1 MKRKQVDEVL
11 QSFRLWR
18 TAAGE
23 TYVDFVDKDKAQT
36 VSTRSKAF
44 EGIVTQ
50 KLYEADIVPKAENVR
65 AVMAVAEH
73 MARRS
78 DVVNEANL
86 RVAAGAAGTCFY
98 DVGDDEWTT
107 IHFGSGRWAI
117 QKGAPVKFVRGQH
130 TLTQTLPKTSSGSG
144 RDLRTLLGRMIRA
157 DERTLRLLEAWLIGA
172 LKPGGPYP
180 VLIINGEQGSAK
192 STTSRLLRRI
202 IDPHGLDLREP
213 PREARDLA
221 AGVKNSYVLAYDNV
235 SRVPAWFSDSLC
247 RIATGTGSVGGR
259 ALYTDTDEVAFVA
272 CRPIILNGIPD
283 FVEREDLSDRSITV
297 HLPAISP
304 EQRRDDDTYWAEV
317 GALMPE
323 LLGALYDRV
332 AQAVTNFDNT
342 VLESSPRM
350 SNFAK
355 WVVAGL
361 PPDDARAFLDVL
373 RQDRIEAME
382 QTLEHNSLA
391 QALIEFIAE
400 RDRYVGTIHDL
411 LGALRRFAPRDTT
424 FWPDT
429 SLKLSNSLKRLQPIL
444 RAAGIEVARA
454 GREAGTGRTKL
465 AVNRLPDMNSRP
477 FAVSVAPAMH

>member
-1 MKRKQVDEVL
+1 
-11 QSFRLWR
+11 
-18 TAAGE
+18 
-23 TYVDFVDKDKAQT
+23 
-36 VSTRSKAF
+36 
-44 EGIVTQ
+44 
-50 KLYEADIVPKAENVR
+50 
-65 AVMAVAEH
+65 
-73 MARRS
+73 
-78 DVVNEANL
+78 
-86 RVAAGAAGTCFY
+86 
-98 DVGDDEWTT
+98 
-107 IHFGSGRWAI
+107 
-117 QKGAPVKFVRGQH
+117 
-130 TLTQTLPKTSSGSG
+130 
-144 RDLRTLLGRMIRA
+144 MIRA

-283 FVEREDLSDRSITV
+283 FVEREDLSDRSITI

-391 QALIEFIAE
+391 QALIEFISE

-477 FAVSVAPAMH
+477 FAVSVAPAVH